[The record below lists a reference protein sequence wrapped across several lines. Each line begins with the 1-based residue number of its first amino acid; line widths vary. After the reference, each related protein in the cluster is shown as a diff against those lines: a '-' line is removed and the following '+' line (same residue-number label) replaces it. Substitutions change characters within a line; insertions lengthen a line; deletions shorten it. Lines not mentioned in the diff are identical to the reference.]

1 MSSSSIFSELYFDK
15 AVDPMDCDISFRSKK
30 KFSSVV
36 LGGSLFILV
45 KVVRASIRSR
55 FSGEILDSRIS
66 AGSFGVLNNSSIND
80 SKMCLGFWVSVE
92 YIVLKVMALDIVVVR
107 YARGAIL

>member
-1 MSSSSIFSELYFDK
+1 MSSSSIFSELYLDK
-15 AVDPMDCDISFRSKK
+15 AVDPMDCDISFRSVKL
-30 KFSSVV
+30 SSVV

-45 KVVRASIRSR
+45 KVVRANIRSR
-55 FSGEILDSRIS
+55 FSGEILDNSIS

>member
-1 MSSSSIFSELYFDK
+1 MSSSSIFSELYLDK
-15 AVDPMDCDISFRSKK
+15 AVDPMDCDISFRSV

-45 KVVRASIRSR
+45 KVVRANIRSR
-55 FSGEILDSRIS
+55 FSGEILDNSIS

-80 SKMCLGFWVSVE
+80 SKMCLGSWVSE